1 MSKLR
6 NDLILQ
12 KYLAWH
18 DQTSELDLMK
28 LVGIT
33 LWKVCHYLKDKFIL
47 VWTIAKYGRNNLK
60 MVQCIQNVT
69 MNYLQDQVRRWLI

>member
-1 MSKLR
+1 MPKLR
-6 NDLILQ
+6 NDMILQ

-18 DQTSELDLMK
+18 DQTPELDLMK

-47 VWTIAKYGRNNLK
+47 YYSKVKSK
-60 MVQCIQNVT
+60 
-69 MNYLQDQVRRWLI
+69 

>member
-1 MSKLR
+1 MPKLR
-6 NDLILQ
+6 NDMILQ

-28 LVGIT
+28 LVGIA

-47 VWTIAKYGRNNLK
+47 YHSE
-60 MVQCIQNVT
+60 VQSK
-69 MNYLQDQVRRWLI
+69 